1 MRTFLSRSLAY
12 VAIRISESRRSIS
25 VAAVC
30 AALVGGGAAAT
41 SLTAH
46 AQGCAQPSTLGCAI
60 ETGQSVEAALTRAE
74 DAHLWRLAV
83 PAGGDVAITL
93 AGLPADYR
101 LYVYGPGGSLVGV
114 SNEDGLVDEVV
125 TIAGAEPG
133 EYQVFVDSPRG
144 ETSARTYRLTAAISG
159 GDASVETPASVGPAP
174 GAVLFADNFNDPSS
188 GALPRSSAEPTRYIE
203 GYVDEEY
210 RVQVLDPT
218 YGLLRAIYIPGTF
231 GNSSLAVD
239 VRMAG
244 EPGAQTVILACRL
257 QPGDESQYRF
267 FVNPETRT
275 FRLFRRDSATGFAD
289 LAPLQPS
296 AAIRRGTAVNR
307 LQITCAGDTISA
319 SINGLEV
326 ASVQDATYPAGRMWF
341 GTGTTGALGDLRFDN
356 LVISQEAPRVA
367 SPPAHPVAGSTI
379 LADNFTDVASGWLPR
394 SSPQAPQAFTGYADG
409 EYEIRVADASFS
421 LLQVAYLPGVYA
433 DASLSVE
440 VRALGNP
447 PVQGVVL
454 ACRQQSTTD
463 AGAYRLFVSPAA
475 QSFRLFRRD
484 GASSVD
490 FAPLQ
495 ESTAVRGGNQTNRLE
510 LTCAENTIAATIN
523 GVVVATARDSAY
535 ASGEWWLGT
544 GVTNTVGELRF
555 DNLVLTQR

>member
-1 MRTFLSRSLAY
+1 MMTPLYRGLERVASRM
-12 VAIRISESRRSIS
+12 EKSRRLI
-25 VAAVC
+25 VAALLG
-30 AALVGGGAAAT
+30 AALTGSST
-41 SLTAH
+41 TARPLALH
-46 AQGCAQPSTLGCAI
+46 AQACTQPSTLGCAI
-60 ETGQSVEAALTRAE
+60 EPGLPVEAALTRAE

-83 PAGGDVAITL
+83 PAGGDVEITL

-101 LYVYGPGGSLVGV
+101 LYVYGPGGSLIGV

-125 TIAGAEPG
+125 TIASADPG

-159 GDASVETPASVGPAP
+159 GLASSEIPVPVAPAP
-174 GAVLFADNFNDPSS
+174 GAVLFADNFENPSA
-188 GALPRSSAEPTRYIE
+188 GALPRSSAEPTHYFE
-203 GYVDEEY
+203 GYVDGEY

-231 GNSSLAVD
+231 GDSSLAVD
-239 VRMAG
+239 VRLTG
-244 EPGAQTVILACRL
+244 EPGSQTVILACRL

-296 AAIRRGTAVNR
+296 AAIRRGNAVNR

-326 ASVQDATYPAGRMWF
+326 ASVRDGTYSTGRMWF
-341 GTGTTGALGDLRFDN
+341 GTGTTGVLGDLRFDN
-356 LVISQEAPRVA
+356 LLIRQEAPRVA
-367 SPPAHPVAGSTI
+367 DLPAQVPADTAI
-379 LADNFTDVASGWLPR
+379 LADNFADVANGWLPR
-394 SSPQAPQAFTGYADG
+394 SSSEAPQAFVGYVEG
-409 EYEIRVADASFS
+409 EYQVRIADPRFS
-421 LLQVAYLPGVYA
+421 LLQVAYLPGIYA
-433 DASLSVE
+433 DASLAVE

-447 PVQGVVL
+447 PAQSIVL
-454 ACRQQSTTD
+454 ACRQQSTPD
-463 AGAYRLFVSPAA
+463 ASAYRLFVSPAG

-495 ESTAVRGGNQTNRLE
+495 ESPAIRGGNQTNRLE
-510 LTCAENTIAATIN
+510 LTCARNTISATIN
-523 GVVVATARDSAY
+523 GVVVATAQDSAY
-535 ASGEWWLGT
+535 GSGEWWLGT
-544 GVTNTVGELRF
+544 GVTNTSGELRF
-555 DNLVLTQR
+555 DNLVLTRR